1 MSSIKQ
7 VIEGGFCV
15 GCGNC
20 AYLLNHAM
28 KVNEYGEY
36 IPDIDL
42 NSIELESEQ
51 ITKSCPSLHPEIN
64 ENFIAKSIYGKKYIH
79 DNEIGYFKN
88 MYAAHVN
95 ENSYREKGSSGSIG
109 TWILVELLKK
119 KMVDG
124 VIHVKKTLNKKN
136 NPAFY
141 EYAISK
147 DISAIKDGSQSRY
160 HVVEMSNILKL
171 LEKDEGK
178 FVFVGVTCMCKSL
191 RRMQMI
197 DERLNKKIPFVISLI
212 CGHLKSIN
220 WSLSLGW
227 GAGISPNNLK
237 SIDYRTKSKNI
248 NPRSYV
254 FKATDTLD
262 KNIFKDSKKIT
273 GGRFNAGAMMLPAC
287 NYCDDVVGETSDLTI
302 GDAWLP
308 KFINET
314 RGKNLLI
321 TRSEILDDIINNAN
335 DNGQIFIEKIKLEDA
350 KYAQRGCLR
359 QRNEGLKLRLSILA
373 KKKFWAP
380 IKRVDYRNLKMNILR
395 KIIYLTRYKITEVSR
410 ISFYNAIKEN
420 NYNHYSKKLR
430 ILTVKLRF
438 FELLSLLITKLMFN
452 FKK

>member
-1 MSSIKQ
+1 
-7 VIEGGFCV
+7 
-15 GCGNC
+15 
-20 AYLLNHAM
+20 
-28 KVNEYGEY
+28 
-36 IPDIDL
+36 
-42 NSIELESEQ
+42 
-51 ITKSCPSLHPEIN
+51 
-64 ENFIAKSIYGKKYIH
+64 
-79 DNEIGYFKN
+79 
-88 MYAAHVN
+88 
-95 ENSYREKGSSGSIG
+95 
-109 TWILVELLKK
+109 
-119 KMVDG
+119 MVDG

-178 FVFVGVTCMCKSL
+178 FVFVGVPCMCKSL

-321 TRSEILDDIINNAN
+321 TRSEVLDDIINNAN

-359 QRNEGLKLRLSILA
+359 QRNEGLKLRLSILD